1 MEFRRVLCR
10 SLVLG
15 SGQFIPGFEDQLV
28 GAKPDGDVEVKVTF
42 PADYQAENLK
52 GKDAVFEVKV
62 KEVKAPVDTPADD
75 AFAEKLGVENLEKL
89 RELLTTKLEQQFAGA
104 RPFTLK
110 RALRDKLEDNN

>member
-75 AFAEKLGVENLEKL
+75 AFAETLGVENLAKI
-89 RELLTTKLEQQFAGA
+89 RELLKIGRESCRA
-104 RPFTLK
+104 RV
-110 RALRDKLEDNN
+110 LRYV